1 MSAAGFD
8 RAQSDYDAQV
18 PTYLEDEV
26 EEQAD
31 DWCELCGDQAV
42 CPECVG
48 A

>member
-1 MSAAGFD
+1 MRGFD
-8 RAQSDYDAQV
+8 RAQAEYDAQV
-18 PTYLEDEV
+18 PLEDPDEWN
-26 EEQAD
+26 D